1 MVKKEQTP
9 FYLQLEK
16 STAHRHQREANCTLA
31 IQNKA
36 VLKELFSL
44 SFTLSDKNHFKACW
58 ALELVLEKN
67 INLLTPHL
75 NTFCNTLA
83 QYKHSSALRSISKI
97 CQFIVESK
105 TIALTEQHENLIT
118 ESCLDWLIGEE
129 KVATKAYAM
138 RTLYQIGHKYNWI
151 HNELKIILPQD
162 FSKHSPAYKACAKD
176 ILKRLQ

>member
-1 MVKKEQTP
+1 VKKEQTP

-16 STAHRHQREANCTLA
+16 STAHRNQREANCNLA
-31 IQNKA
+31 LKNKA
-36 VLKELFSL
+36 ILKELL
-44 SFTLSDKNHFKACW
+44 IISFTVSDKNHFKACW

-67 INLLTPHL
+67 INLITPHL
-75 NTFCNTLA
+75 DVFCNTLA
-83 QYKHSSALRSISKI
+83 QYKHSSALRSIAKI

-105 TIALTEQHENLIT
+105 TIVLTEQQENLIL
-118 ESCLDWLIGEE
+118 ESCLDWLIREE

-138 RTLYQIGHKYNWI
+138 RALYQLGHKYHWV
-151 HNELKIILPQD
+151 HEELKIILPQD